1 MIALHLG
8 MRTLTARFLTYAEKL
23 LQRTKSPPIAI
34 TYTYH
39 FLKDKTEEELSL
51 DVIRFIS
58 QLADISQGVS
68 MSSSLNGILGESS
81 FLTELRHSLTHKTM
95 VKGTILLLSK
105 NMIVDELDLKF
116 WRATIQKLID
126 TYSLSADKVNRYYQC
141 IYESEYALDLSW
153 LSASHSLEYFKTCS
167 NYEYK
172 EHIAE
177 IILKFK

>member
-8 MRTLTARFLTYAEKL
+8 MRTQTAKFLAYAEKL

-68 MSSSLNGILGESS
+68 MSSSLNGILTESS

-95 VKGTILLLSK
+95 VKGTILLLSRD
-105 NMIVDELDLKF
+105 MI
-116 WRATIQKLID
+116 ID
-126 TYSLSADKVNRYYQC
+126 
-141 IYESEYALDLSW
+141 
-153 LSASHSLEYFKTCS
+153 
-167 NYEYK
+167 
-172 EHIAE
+172 
-177 IILKFK
+177 